1 MLLEVNGLS
10 VAYGAV
16 RAVEDVSFGVD
27 EGHVVS
33 IIGGN
38 GAGKSTIMGALSG
51 LVKPAAG
58 TIRFEGQD
66 VTGLAPHDLVRRGI
80 VQVPEGRGI
89 FGTLTVA
96 ENLDVAAST
105 RRDRARIAADLDHV
119 FEVFPRLRERL
130 KQPAG
135 TLSGGEQQMLAVGRA
150 LVTRG
155 RILLLDEPSMGLA
168 PNLVEEIFGVI
179 QRINREGTTILLVE
193 QNARKAMEIA
203 DFAYVLETGR
213 VVLSGPAAELRDS
226 ERVREAYLGG

>member
-1 MLLEVNGLS
+1 MLLEVYGLS

-16 RAVEDVSFGVD
+16 RAVEDVSFSVD
-27 EGHVVS
+27 EGHIVS

-38 GAGKSTIMGALSG
+38 GAGKTTIMSAISG
-51 LVKPAAG
+51 LLKPVAG
-58 TIRFEGQD
+58 SIGFRGQD
-66 VTGLAPHDLVRRGI
+66 VTGLPPHELVRLGI

-105 RRDRARIAADLDHV
+105 RRDRARIGADLEHV
-119 FEVFPRLRERL
+119 FEIFPRLRERL

-168 PNLVEEIFGVI
+168 PNLVEEIFGII
-179 QRINREGTTILLVE
+179 QRINREGATILLVE

-213 VVLSGPAAELRDS
+213 VVLSGPSAELRDS
-226 ERVREAYLGG
+226 ARVREAYLGG